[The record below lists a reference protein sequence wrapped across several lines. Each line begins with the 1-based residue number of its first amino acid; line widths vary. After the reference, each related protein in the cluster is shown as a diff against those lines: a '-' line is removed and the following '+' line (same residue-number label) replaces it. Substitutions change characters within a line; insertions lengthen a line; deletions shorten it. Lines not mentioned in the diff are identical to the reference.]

1 MSSSEGDQLSG
12 ARFNLEKMSILVL
25 DGDTMSQAILTQILS
40 GFGGKN
46 LRKCANAED
55 ARQAVASTAFDLI
68 VVDPSIANSEGHE
81 FISGLRRDIKGPS
94 RFAPVLLVT
103 GHTQYSKIA
112 AARDCG
118 ANFVVVKPL
127 TPQIV
132 RDRIM
137 WMAKDVRPFVECKAY
152 AGPDRRFKFDGPP
165 PGSITGRR
173 QEDKDMAAALGE
185 AVDPNMSQK
194 AIDELMQPRK
204 VAIPGD
210 L

>member
-40 GFGGKN
+40 GFGAKN
-46 LRKCANAED
+46 LKKCTTAEE
-55 ARQAVASTAFDLI
+55 AKQGVSSTAYDLI
-68 VVDPSIANSEGHE
+68 VVDPSIAETEGHE
-81 FISGLRRDIKGPS
+81 FISSLRRDTRGAS

-137 WMAKDVRPFVECKAY
+137 WMAKDTRPFVECKVY

-165 PGSITGRR
+165 PGSVTGRR
-173 QEDKDMAAALGE
+173 QEDKEMSTELGD

-204 VAIPGD
+204 VSIPGD
-210 L
+210 I

>member
-1 MSSSEGDQLSG
+1 MSSSDGDLLSG
-12 ARFNLEKMSILVL
+12 ARFNLEKMGILVL
-25 DGDTMSQAILTQILS
+25 DADTMSQAILTQILS
-40 GFGGKN
+40 GFGAKN
-46 LRKCANAED
+46 LKKCSNAEE
-55 ARQAVASTAFDLI
+55 ARQAVASTSYDLI
-68 VVDPSIANSEGHE
+68 VVDPSMAESGGYE
-81 FISGLRRDIKGPS
+81 FISWLRRDQKNGS
-94 RFAPVLLVT
+94 RFAPVLMVT

-132 RDRIM
+132 VDRIM
-137 WMAKDVRPFVECKAY
+137 WMAKDMRPFVESKVY

-165 PGSITGRR
+165 PSSPNGRR
-173 QEDKDMAAALGE
+173 QEDQEMAKELGD
-185 AVDPNMSQK
+185 AVDPNLSQK

-204 VAIPGD
+204 VVIPGD

>member
-1 MSSSEGDQLSG
+1 LSSSDGDQLSG
-12 ARFNLEKMSILVL
+12 ARFNLEKMSILVV

-40 GFGGKN
+40 GFGAKS
-46 LRKCANAED
+46 LKKCTTSEE
-55 ARQAVASTAFDLI
+55 ARQAVATSTYDLI
-68 VVDPSIANSEGHE
+68 VVDPSIAESEGYE
-81 FISGLRRDIKGPS
+81 FISSLRRDLKSAS
-94 RFAPVLLVT
+94 RFAPVLMIT

-137 WMAKDVRPFVECKAY
+137 WMAKDIRPFVECKVY

-165 PGSITGRR
+165 PGSAAGRR
-173 QEDKDMAAALGE
+173 QEDKDMSTDLGD
-185 AVDPNMSQK
+185 AIDPNLTQK
-194 AIDELMQPRK
+194 AIDDLMQPRK
-204 VAIPGD
+204 VFIPGD
-210 L
+210 F

>member
-1 MSSSEGDQLSG
+1 MSSSDGGQLSG

-40 GFGGKN
+40 GFGAKN
-46 LRKCANAED
+46 LRKCMTAEE
-55 ARQAVASTAFDLI
+55 ARQCVGAHSYDLV
-68 VVDPSIANSEGHE
+68 VVDPSIADSEGHE
-81 FISGLRRDIKGPS
+81 FITWLRRESKGAG

-127 TPQIV
+127 TPQIM

-137 WMAKDVRPFVECKAY
+137 WMAKDVRPFVECKVY
-152 AGPDRRFKFDGPP
+152 VGPDRRFKFDGPP
-165 PGSITGRR
+165 PGSANGRR
-173 QEDKDMAAALGE
+173 QEDRDMSTALGD
-185 AVDPNMSQK
+185 AVDPNLSQK
-194 AIDELMQPRK
+194 AIDDLMQPRK
-204 VAIPGD
+204 VVIPGD